1 MDGNTRADHAAL
13 HGVIKRAFN
22 VLENLEQLT
31 LLDDNMH
38 KKYESKRAK
47 AFKAFNY
54 YELKLKGKTFFV
66 TMGVTVTGEEKLYCV
81 KDKMEKS

>member
-38 KKYESKRAK
+38 KKNESKRA
-47 AFKAFNY
+47 KAFNY